1 MEKILKLKT
10 SDTVALLGV
19 GDSNLKLIE
28 NAYLVKLVVR
38 GNIIKINGEQ
48 PAVEKAKEVLHEML
62 TTLGS
67 KGDLTTND
75 VQKVDFSGK
84 VTFFN

>member
-38 GNIIKINGEQ
+38 GNIIKN
-48 PAVEKAKEVLHEML
+48 L
-62 TTLGS
+62 
-67 KGDLTTND
+67 
-75 VQKVDFSGK
+75 
-84 VTFFN
+84 